1 MEDEK
6 EFDLS
11 EGQRIALLERTVS
24 FNRKVVIV
32 LIVLSVVGL
41 SALSTL
47 GIVSLLKEDVAYAK
61 AAELELVTKENEALR
76 IQMAAFEKSL
86 VQYRKIMDTSQA
98 SGFKEILLDQE
109 QSYQTHLSA
118 LKQGMRDLAKMMPGS
133 RTWLEMYDEQMDI
146 ALEESRQRVQKLAAI
161 QTSELRKKPAAT
173 SP

>member
-47 GIVSLLKEDVAYAK
+47 GIVSLLKAITAYNK
-61 AAELELVTKENEALR
+61 VRYNFNFFPDFIFKYYLR
-76 IQMAAFEKSL
+76 F
-86 VQYRKIMDTSQA
+86 
-98 SGFKEILLDQE
+98 
-109 QSYQTHLSA
+109 
-118 LKQGMRDLAKMMPGS
+118 
-133 RTWLEMYDEQMDI
+133 
-146 ALEESRQRVQKLAAI
+146 
-161 QTSELRKKPAAT
+161 
-173 SP
+173 

>member
-11 EGQRIALLERTVS
+11 EGQRISLLERTVS

-32 LIVLSVVGL
+32 LVVLSVVGL

-61 AAELELVTKENEALR
+61 AAELELVKKENEALR
-76 IQMAAFEKSL
+76 IQM

-133 RTWLEMYDEQMDI
+133 RTWLEMYNEQMDI
-146 ALEESRQRVQKLAAI
+146 ALEESRQRVQELAAI

-173 SP
+173 TP

>member
-1 MEDEK
+1 
-6 EFDLS
+6 
-11 EGQRIALLERTVS
+11 
-24 FNRKVVIV
+24 
-32 LIVLSVVGL
+32 
-41 SALSTL
+41 
-47 GIVSLLKEDVAYAK
+47 
-61 AAELELVTKENEALR
+61 
-76 IQMAAFEKSL
+76 
-86 VQYRKIMDTSQA
+86 IMDTSQA